1 VDPSNPQSF
10 EKWTSLVEGIRAGD
24 QSAVEDLYN
33 YFSRGVRLLL
43 CRQLGLENLDDR
55 VHDLFLVVLEA
66 IQDGTL
72 REPERLLGFIRTVV
86 RRHTANAIM
95 NNVGERREK
104 LDVTEQWGLAA
115 MDRNPEQQAI
125 LDQRV
130 EIIRQ
135 TLTELSE
142 RDREILTRFY
152 LHEQSA
158 EEICEQMGLN
168 ETQFRLLKSRAKAR
182 FGESGRRRMQSAGL
196 RVISL
201 RKAAGAGH

>member
-1 VDPSNPQSF
+1 MDPSIPSSY
-10 EKWTSLVEGIRAGD
+10 ERWTDLVARIQEGD
-24 QSAVEDLYN
+24 QTAVEELYN
-33 YFSRGVRLLL
+33 YFSKGIRLLL
-43 CRQLGLENLDDR
+43 LRQLGPESIDDR

-66 IQDGTL
+66 IRGGNL
-72 REPERLLGFIRTVV
+72 REPERLMGFIRTVV

-95 NNVGERREK
+95 SNVDERRGQ
-104 LDVTEQWGLAA
+104 LDIAEQWGLAA

-135 TLTELSE
+135 TLAGLNE

-152 LHEQSA
+152 LHEQPA
-158 EEICEQMGLN
+158 EQICEDMGLN

-182 FGESGRRRMQSAGL
+182 FGEFGRRRMQSAGL
-196 RVISL
+196 REIFL